1 MQVGDFV
8 KGLPGTPYSITTE
21 DMTRGVVTSVYGDRM
36 SVKVLDHAK
45 DMRGTFDVDKRYFEV
60 IGHAKPFVR
69 KDVMELLK
77 SGCKKALLD
86 YDLHRANLSRA
97 DLRGTNLR
105 EANLRGADL
114 SGADL
119 SGADLSEANLSE
131 ADLREAN
138 LSEADLREA
147 NLRGANLRGADLHR
161 ANLSRAD
168 LRGPNLRVADLSRA
182 DLRGTNLSGAD
193 LSEANLSGADLRGA
207 DLREADLREADLR
220 EADLDFSCFPLWCGG
235 LHIKTDVR
243 LAAQVAY
250 HLCTMQCDDAEYIAM
265 RNSILEFAN
274 KFHRVTECGILT
286 PIDGGG
292 ENVNLL

>member
-1 MQVGDFV
+1 MHVGDFV
-8 KGLPGTPYSITTE
+8 KGLPGSPYSITKE
-21 DMTRGVVTSVYGDRM
+21 DMTRGGVTSVYGDRM

-45 DMRGTFDVDKRYFEV
+45 DMRGTFDVYKQYFEV
-60 IGHAKPFVR
+60 IGHVKPFVR

-86 YDLHRANLSRA
+86 YDLSGANLSRA
-97 DLRGTNLR
+97 DLSETN
-105 EANLRGADL
+105 
-114 SGADL
+114 
-119 SGADLSEANLSE
+119 
-131 ADLREAN
+131 
-138 LSEADLREA
+138 
-147 NLRGANLRGADLHR
+147 
-161 ANLSRAD
+161 
-168 LRGPNLRVADLSRA
+168 
-182 DLRGTNLSGAD
+182 
-193 LSEANLSGADLRGA
+193 LSEANLSGADLSGANLSEADLRRANLRGA
-207 DLREADLREADLR
+207 DLRRANLRRANLSRADLSGADLS